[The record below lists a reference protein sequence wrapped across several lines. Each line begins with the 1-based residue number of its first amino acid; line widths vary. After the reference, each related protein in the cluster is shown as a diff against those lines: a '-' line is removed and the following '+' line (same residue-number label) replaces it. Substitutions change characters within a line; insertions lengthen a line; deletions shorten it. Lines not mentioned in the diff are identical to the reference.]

1 MECKRF
7 QRAQQVEG
15 ARATIF
21 SRAFRCCC
29 PFLVT
34 KRRLCFFLSEAPV
47 YVDADLYGVC
57 VGGEVAYYEIILY
70 II

>member
-1 MECKRF
+1 MRERALRF
-7 QRAQQVEG
+7 SVVLSA
-15 ARATIF
+15 AAAHF
-21 SRAFRCCC
+21 L
-29 PFLVT
+29 FLVT